1 MYVSGDCF
9 FYMFFDDNMLLPIG
23 RVLKWCMK
31 IKYFQE
37 KKVAESERS
46 IENQF
51 VFTGGQRLSLLN
63 LFFRQYIIYFILER
77 LVPFCF
83 GFYLFN
89 SCFALF
95 WLVSDIKGLRIS
107 HLLSGCWFYFYF
119 KEELFVDVDTSWS
132 RRCFWRPPLSWD
144 LSHRLPSC
152 GAARSKLCLFW
163 LYLVVAPVWV
173 EICLVRTIF
182 WIILC

>member
-1 MYVSGDCF
+1 
-9 FYMFFDDNMLLPIG
+9 
-23 RVLKWCMK
+23 MK

-107 HLLSGCWFYFYF
+107 HLLSGC
-119 KEELFVDVDTSWS
+119 
-132 RRCFWRPPLSWD
+132 
-144 LSHRLPSC
+144 
-152 GAARSKLCLFW
+152 
-163 LYLVVAPVWV
+163 
-173 EICLVRTIF
+173 
-182 WIILC
+182 